1 MKYKRIMEVL
11 DEVYCIQ
18 SEETSWGRM
27 DKINDLVYDYANW
40 LIGST
45 VHNDFYLG
53 FMVAVDI
60 IMTLLS
66 KAHEEDK
73 KNKKHKMVEVD
84 KVIQAVDKHT
94 KENGSLDEDIS
105 VILEET
111 VGDLHKL

>member
-18 SEETSWGRM
+18 NEETSWGRM
-27 DKINDLVYDYANW
+27 DKINDLVYDYANS

-60 IMTLLS
+60 IMTLLG

-73 KNKKHKMVEVD
+73 KNKKRKMVEVD

-94 KENGSLDEDIS
+94 KENGSLDEGIS
-105 VILEET
+105 VILEEA
-111 VGDLHKL
+111 VGDLHK

>member
-11 DEVYCIQ
+11 DEVYCVQ
-18 SEETSWGRM
+18 NEETSWGRM
-27 DKINDLVYDYANW
+27 DKINDLVYDYANS

-60 IMTLLS
+60 VMALLN

-73 KNKKHKMVEVD
+73 KNKKRKMVEVD

-94 KENGSLDEDIS
+94 KEDGSLDEDIS
-105 VILEET
+105 VILEEAI
-111 VGDLHKL
+111 GGLHK